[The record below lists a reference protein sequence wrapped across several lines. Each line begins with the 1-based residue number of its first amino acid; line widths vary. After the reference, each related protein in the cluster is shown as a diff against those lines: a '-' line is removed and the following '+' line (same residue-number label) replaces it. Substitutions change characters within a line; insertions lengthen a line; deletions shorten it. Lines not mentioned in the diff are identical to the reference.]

1 MSFITKLV
9 NPAFYQQQY
18 ASLARSMTAYY
29 SPLFQSGRGY
39 ENVCAVDDVS
49 TIMGHKKERAV
60 SLHVFTWLDIR
71 QTVSLHSDPTS
82 CLGPIRFLLSV
93 KPLWH
98 MMIATSVIMY
108 TQNYVFNKGPKI
120 QAGRQEQKKALE
132 EYYAN
137 HGISHHH

>member
-29 SPLFQSGRGY
+29 SPLFQSG
-39 ENVCAVDDVS
+39 
-49 TIMGHKKERAV
+49 
-60 SLHVFTWLDIR
+60 
-71 QTVSLHSDPTS
+71 
-82 CLGPIRFLLSV
+82 SV